1 VRPPPKYT
9 PKEALPRLRKYCAYQ
24 ERCHQELKQK
34 MYGWNMY
41 GSDIDQLI
49 TQLIEEGFLNEERY
63 AKALAGGKFRQ
74 KGWGRKKIEN
84 TLKMKGISGYL
95 LSAAMKEIDGDD
107 YKKKLVLLLEKKKRT
122 LKSET
127 VMNEK
132 QKLARFAIGKG
143 YEPEMVWVAVNEML
157 KP

>member
-1 VRPPPKYT
+1 LRLPPKYT
-9 PKEALPRLRKYCAYQ
+9 PTEALPKLRKYCAYQ

-49 TQLIEEGFLNEERY
+49 AQLIDEGFLNEERY

-84 TLKMKGISGYL
+84 TLKQKGISTYL
-95 LSAAMKEIDGDD
+95 ITNSLKEIEDAD
-107 YKKKLVLLLEKKKRT
+107 YRKTLQKLLDKKFKS
-122 LKSET
+122 LKADKT
-127 VMNEK
+127 IVQK
-132 QKLARFAIGKG
+132 QKLVRFALSKG
-143 YEPEMVWVAVNEML
+143 YESELVWGVVNEMI
-157 KP
+157 